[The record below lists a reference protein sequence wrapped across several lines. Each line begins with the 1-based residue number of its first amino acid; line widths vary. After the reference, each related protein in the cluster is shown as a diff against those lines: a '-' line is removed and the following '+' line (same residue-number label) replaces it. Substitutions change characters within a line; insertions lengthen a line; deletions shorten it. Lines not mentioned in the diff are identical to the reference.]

1 MRGAAQRVGGRL
13 RIMKTNVVA
22 CAIEVL
28 DVIVVVGDAHSM
40 RNERRWRAVGDGG
53 GHGERGHR
61 SPMHGRSVVPE
72 GVVWALLLL
81 LLLASSGRRQA
92 PVPGDDKKNKNTI

>member
-61 SPMHGRSVVPE
+61 SPNH
-72 GVVWALLLL
+72 
-81 LLLASSGRRQA
+81 ASWPNERGRRRVWCG
-92 PVPGDDKKNKNTI
+92 PSYFYSC

>member
-1 MRGAAQRVGGRL
+1 
-13 RIMKTNVVA
+13 MKINVVA

-40 RNERRWRAVGDGG
+40 RNEWRWLAVGDGG

-61 SPMHGRSVVPE
+61 SPMHGRSVDAGGR
-72 GVVWALLLL
+72 GV
-81 LLLASSGRRQA
+81 GPPTFI
-92 PVPGDDKKNKNTI
+92 PVSVLR